1 MATKTTDSKQT
12 QREIAQLLYL
22 NSRMMKKD
30 IALKLGVAEQ
40 TVSRWAKQDNW
51 DVLKDN
57 LLTSRKQRLS
67 ELYAELREFNRMI
80 QDKEGYKVA
89 TSKEADARRKLII
102 DIKELETKYSLQQT
116 ITVGQDFC
124 DYVKTIDE
132 ALANRVLDIYNAFVH
147 QKIEDNKWQS

>member
-1 MATKTTDSKQT
+1 MANKTNN
-12 QREIAQLLYL
+12 REIA
-22 NSRMMKKD
+22 RMYFLEGRLQKKE
-30 IALKLGVAEQ
+30 IAEKLGVSVQ
-40 TVSRWAKQDNW
+40 TIANWAKADHW
-51 DVLKDN
+51 DSMKKN
-57 LLTSRKQRLS
+57 LLTGKKQRLS
-67 ELYAELREFNRMI
+67 ELYDELAEFNRMI
-80 QDKEGYKVA
+80 QDKEGYQVA
-89 TSKEADARRKLII
+89 TSKEADARRKLIT